1 MNRLCFLFIIVM
13 LMFIPVNINAQQSLE
28 HIINEFKS
36 SIELPEY
43 YNGKQLMTRVPYKV
57 RNMHIENGILTFQYS
72 LGNQSYTSCYSI
84 EINLRKVEVKKGT
97 GYNYNAW
104 FAGQGNIVVRKTNND
119 SETILVD
126 WFTFACKSEGMRDR
140 IYNELKSIQESF
152 KPQVKTN
159 SIRKSSSNK
168 EYKRNSQ
175 THSTTKKS
183 KSGKYV
189 Q

>member
-43 YNGKQLMTRVPYKV
+43 YNGKQLMTRVPYEV

-104 FAGQGNIVVRKTNND
+104 FAGPGNIVVRKTNND

-168 EYKRNSQ
+168 KSKRNSQ